1 MGKGRE
7 EGGRKET
14 SGGEDP
20 TTPERDDKNAKMGFL
35 SWGRGNNI
43 ILDFYGIVTLLIIFE
58 ASHPALSSALSFP
71 AALSQA
77 NVGP

>member
-1 MGKGRE
+1 ME
-7 EGGRKET
+7 N
-14 SGGEDP
+14 
-20 TTPERDDKNAKMGFL
+20 DKKT
-35 SWGRGNNI
+35 GNNI
-43 ILDFYGIVTLLIIFE
+43 ILDFYGNSTLLTIFE

>member
-1 MGKGRE
+1 MRKNGKNEISLGV
-7 EGGRKET
+7 
-14 SGGEDP
+14 
-20 TTPERDDKNAKMGFL
+20 M
-35 SWGRGNNI
+35 GNNI
-43 ILDFYGIVTLLIIFE
+43 ILDFYGNVTPLTIFE